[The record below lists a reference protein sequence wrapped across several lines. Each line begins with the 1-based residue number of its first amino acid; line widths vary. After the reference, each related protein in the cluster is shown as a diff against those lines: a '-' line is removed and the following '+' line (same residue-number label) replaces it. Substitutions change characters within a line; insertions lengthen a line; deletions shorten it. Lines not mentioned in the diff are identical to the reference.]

1 MDKVQTDHLN
11 RVLEDVS
18 RESTEKYFKGTIEHK
33 SVLSEDFSILQL
45 NEFKW
50 EEVLDLTNY
59 GHTER
64 EHARRIMKLLNFIK
78 NKYTCKNCGKGER

>member
-1 MDKVQTDHLN
+1 MNKVQIAHLN
-11 RVLEDVS
+11 KVLEDVA
-18 RESTEKYFKGTIEHK
+18 RESTEKYVKGAIEHE

-64 EHARRIMKLLNFIK
+64 EHARRIMKLLNFIE
-78 NKYTCKNCGKGER
+78 NKYTCKKCGKGE